1 MQARLQALLHLLADR
16 MQLMGSKKTPPTER
30 TNGLPAN
37 ADEEMKREQEYNVIG
52 FSRVRESLE
61 NVPTPTEEFP
71 QAEQLA
77 MSILNAEL
85 ADYFLENNGNYSDP
99 VLRRYIIAGAS
110 IAYQYWLS
118 TPHSQAAKA
127 GTVRLTKRQM
137 DVLLKLPDG
146 KLLPF
151 LRVFRAQIPDPPD
164 RPFKNFKQRHAAW
177 KGEGFDSLLGGLD
190 EAGVKTVFEALFPP
204 SDNDDSKT

>member
-1 MQARLQALLHLLADR
+1 MTTPKDKFKLQKR
-16 MQLMGSKKTPPTER
+16 STPLSPPDNSMLELEPY
-30 TNGLPAN
+30 GLPAN

-52 FSRVRESLE
+52 FSRVRESLQ
-61 NVPTPTEEFP
+61 NVPRLTEEFP

-85 ADYFLENNGNYSDP
+85 ADYFRENNGHYLDP
-99 VLRRYIIAGAS
+99 ALRRYIIAGAS

-118 TPHSQAAKA
+118 TPHSQA

-151 LRVFRAQIPDPPD
+151 LRVFRAEIPNPPD
-164 RPFKNFKQRHAAW
+164 RPLKNFKQHMAAW
-177 KGEGFDSLLGGLD
+177 KDEGFDSLFGGLD
-190 EAGVKTVFEALFPP
+190 EEGVNAVFQALFPP
-204 SDNDDSKT
+204 SDKDDSKT